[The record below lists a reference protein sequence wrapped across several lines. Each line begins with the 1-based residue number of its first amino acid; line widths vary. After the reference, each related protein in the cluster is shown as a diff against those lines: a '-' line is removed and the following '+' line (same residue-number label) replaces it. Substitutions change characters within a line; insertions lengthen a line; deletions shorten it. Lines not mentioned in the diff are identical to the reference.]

1 MKSVGEHKNVVSI
14 IGHCTTNIEE
24 LMLLTEYCDAGSL
37 HELLRSEREKQA
49 CFFHKKMSCAPV
61 SKCPESLHNFD
72 DTEKIISNK
81 SLEYP
86 SSAFAVN
93 RMYDALNNNEHEIE
107 RNQRQPTLDSIAM
120 TATNALYL
128 MLNENDPQSLE
139 VIPEPEVPGKFL
151 ESIDLVSFAKQVA
164 DGMDFL
170 ANKKVVHRDL
180 AARNILV
187 CSDRT
192 AKIADFG

>member
-1 MKSVGEHKNVVSI
+1 MKSVGKHKNVVSI

-24 LMLLTEYCDAGSL
+24 LMLLTEFCDAGSL
-37 HELLRSEREKQA
+37 YELLKSERENQA
-49 CFFHKKMSCAPV
+49 CHYRKQLSCAPIP
-61 SKCPESLHNFD
+61 KYPESLHNFD
-72 DTEKIISNK
+72 DSEKIISNK

-93 RMYDALNNNEHEIE
+93 RMYDALNNNENEIE
-107 RNQRQPTLDSIAM
+107 KNQRQPPLDSIAM

-139 VIPEPEVPGKFL
+139 AIPEPEVPAKFL

-170 ANKKVVHRDL
+170 AKKKVVHRDL

>member
-1 MKSVGEHKNVVSI
+1 MKSVGNHKNVLSI
-14 IGHCTTNIEE
+14 VGHCTSNIEE

-37 HELLRSEREKQA
+37 LDMLKTERDIQA
-49 CFFHKKMSCAPV
+49 SHFKMMSCAPV
-61 SKCPESLHNFD
+61 KKRPESLSNFD
-72 DTEKIISNK
+72 DSVKIMSNK
-81 SLEYP
+81 SLECP
-86 SSAFAVN
+86 SSVFAVN
-93 RMYDALNNNEHEIE
+93 RMYDLLNNNENEIE
-107 RNQRQPTLDSIAM
+107 RNQRQPTLNSIAM
-120 TATNALYL
+120 TATNANYFI
-128 MLNENDPQSLE
+128 LNENDPPPLE

-151 ESIDLVSFAKQVA
+151 KSIDLVSFAKQVA

-170 ANKKVVHRDL
+170 AKKKVVHRDL